1 MFGTMPRAFALVALC
16 GLLVGCGAVSDRP
29 TPTPAGFDAASPDVG
44 MDAAGGDVGPLCI
57 GCTPASSAWTAKPG
71 PVVADPDAGAD
82 ADAAATTDAG
92 PTSSPTAVGAP
103 APTSMLTDFQ
113 PQSCGFK
120 ATYSLEPFKG
130 KVTVAA
136 LLAGW

>member
-1 MFGTMPRAFALVALC
+1 VDDVDATASDAGGQEGDGVDGGAHDGVGLQCIGPAPPSSAWGAQPGPTIVAT
-16 GLLVGCGAVSDRP
+16 D
-29 TPTPAGFDAASPDVG
+29 
-44 MDAAGGDVGPLCI
+44 AGGD
-57 GCTPASSAWTAKPG
+57 
-71 PVVADPDAGAD
+71 AGA
-82 ADAAATTDAG
+82 AN
-92 PTSSPTAVGAP
+92 PTALGAP
-103 APTSMLTDFQ
+103 APTCRLTDFQ

>member
-1 MFGTMPRAFALVALC
+1 MRLAMGFVAACALLI
-16 GLLVGCGAVSDRP
+16 GCGSDHPAPLAQGDASTDTSDAKLDVGGPVCIGP
-29 TPTPAGFDAASPDVG
+29 TP
-44 MDAAGGDVGPLCI
+44 
-57 GCTPASSAWTAKPG
+57 PASAFGAKPG
-71 PVVADPDAGAD
+71 PVVVVPDAGD
-82 ADAAATTDAG
+82 ADEAGVDSAVDDASDAA
-92 PTSSPTAVGAP
+92 PTSKPTDLGAP
-103 APTSMLTDFQ
+103 APTCTLTDFQ